1 MNRKYKMIKPESD
14 DYSFFG
20 FFAAVQ
26 GTASSATHSYNEAD
40 LKRFVGNGA
49 LAVPSPTV
57 CCRWFVCNL
66 TGRCRHRP
74 LHSVAGG
81 EFYCLRAAGRRPY
94 KWNGEG
100 AVPSPTVCCRW
111 FVCNLTGRCRHRPLH
126 SVAGGEFYCL
136 RAAVRRPYKWN
147 GEGAVPYIL
156 IFDIFIVRHGR
167 TVCAPTL
174 LSTLYSLIS

>member
-66 TGRCRHRP
+66 TGRCRYLP

-94 KWNGEG
+94 K
-100 AVPSPTVCCRW
+100 R
-111 FVCNLTGRCRHRPLH
+111 
-126 SVAGGEFYCL
+126 
-136 RAAVRRPYKWN
+136 N

-167 TVCAPTL
+167 TLCAPTL